1 MKPVYKL
8 KMILSTIAKELA
20 MECRHI
26 AIVAM
31 KMVFLN
37 LTAEC
42 RSHYQDKEPIFASNE
57 LKLHTAKIISEH

>member
-1 MKPVYKL
+1 MKHVYKL
-8 KMILSTIAKELA
+8 KMILSTFTKELA

-31 KMVFLN
+31 KRVTLN

-42 RSHYQDKEPIFASNE
+42 LSHYQDKEPIVACNE
-57 LKLHTAKIISEH
+57 LILYIA

>member
-8 KMILSTIAKELA
+8 KMILSTFTKEWA

-26 AIVAM
+26 AIVAIL
-31 KMVFLN
+31 KRATLD

-42 RSHYQDKEPIFASNE
+42 LSHHQDKKPIVGSNE
-57 LKLHTAKIISEH
+57 LLYFI